1 MLISLLLNFIIIQ
14 ILEKRGRKRKKDDFD
29 ENSMGLDD
37 PVLLAVN
44 EEGNLFL
51 QNLRLNNNVLLIF
64 LFRGFA

>member
-1 MLISLLLNFIIIQ
+1 MN

-44 EEGNLFL
+44 EEGMLQWLLYYFHLFL
-51 QNLRLNNNVLLIF
+51 KFNEI
-64 LFRGFA
+64 

>member
-1 MLISLLLNFIIIQ
+1 MLIIPKLKK

-44 EEGNLFL
+44 EEGN
-51 QNLRLNNNVLLIF
+51 
-64 LFRGFA
+64 